1 MGGAELAVQARA
13 ESTRRRILEAA
24 ARLFGERG
32 YSETGLTDIV
42 EGAGLSTGAFYY
54 HFTSKEAVASA
65 IIDDFDSKLAETVL
79 AHIDLAAPRVAD
91 LIRSTYAV
99 QAMLRWD
106 PYIQVGQLLMQ
117 AFEQISPDSRR
128 VTVDWTE
135 KFVFIVAAAHQA
147 GELRED
153 ADPFEVGEA
162 IWIAVLGSHVLSV
175 TLRDNPFARLAR
187 VWRFIL
193 GATVPTEA
201 LPAYD
206 DLLAELVSEYAAR
219 AEPGP
224 ESGSDTDNGTEGD
237 ASTSSPGAEAGTP
250 G

>member
-1 MGGAELAVQARA
+1 MAVQARA

-54 HFTSKEAVASA
+54 HFSSKEAVASA
-65 IIDDFDSKLAETVL
+65 IVDDFDNKLAETVL
-79 AHIDLAAPRVAD
+79 AHIDIAAPRVAD

-99 QAMLRWD
+99 QALLRWD
-106 PYIQVGQLLMQ
+106 PYVQVGQLLMQ

-135 KFVFIVAAAHQA
+135 KFVFIVAGAHHA
-147 GELRED
+147 GELRDE

-175 TLRDNPFARLAR
+175 TLKDNPFARLAR

-193 GATVPTEA
+193 GAVVPKAA
-201 LPAYD
+201 LPGYE
-206 DLLAELVSEYAAR
+206 DLLAELVTEYAAR
-219 AEPGP
+219 SELAPEAENPA
-224 ESGSDTDNGTEGD
+224 DT
-237 ASTSSPGAEAGTP
+237 GAATPPPDTEAGTP
-250 G
+250 A

>member
-1 MGGAELAVQARA
+1 MPVQARA

-24 ARLFGERG
+24 AKLYGERG
-32 YSETGLTDIV
+32 YSETSLADIV

-65 IIDDFDSKLAETVL
+65 IVDDYDNKLAETVL
-79 AHIDLAAPRVAD
+79 AHIDISAPRVAD

-99 QAMLRWD
+99 QALLRWD

-135 KFVFIVAAAHQA
+135 KFVFIVAGAHQA
-147 GELRED
+147 GELRAEV
-153 ADPFEVGEA
+153 DPFEVGES

-175 TLRDNPFARLAR
+175 TLKDNPFARLAR

-193 GATVPTEA
+193 GAVVPKES
-201 LPAYD
+201 LPEYET
-206 DLLAELVSEYAAR
+206 LLAELVTEH
-219 AEPGP
+219 AERSGLTPGP
-224 ESGSDTDNGTEGD
+224 ADPPVSDAADH
-237 ASTSSPGAEAGTP
+237 PQKHLQQ
-250 G
+250 

>member
-1 MGGAELAVQARA
+1 MAVQARA

-24 ARLFGERG
+24 ATLFGERG

-54 HFTSKEAVASA
+54 HFNSKEAVASA
-65 IIDDFDSKLAETVL
+65 IVDDFDNTLAETVL
-79 AHIDLAAPRVAD
+79 AHVDVTAPRVAD

-99 QAMLRWD
+99 QALLRWD
-106 PYIQVGQLLMQ
+106 PYVQVGQLLMQ

-135 KFVFIVAAAHQA
+135 KFVFIVAGAHQA
-147 GELRED
+147 GELREE
-153 ADPFEVGEA
+153 ADPLEVGEA

-175 TLRDNPFARLAR
+175 TLKDNPFARLAR

-193 GATVPTEA
+193 GAVVPKEA
-201 LPAYD
+201 LPEYE
-206 DLLAELVSEYAAR
+206 DLLAELVAEYAAR
-219 AEPGP
+219 SELVTEAESPADP
-224 ESGSDTDNGTEGD
+224 D
-237 ASTSSPGAEAGTP
+237 AATPPPDAEAGTP
-250 G
+250 S